1 MYGIDRR
8 KTSDQLCGLEASGP
22 AESPLQGGKGAVD
35 HMSENDNLCF
45 ERSKIDKITDLQE
58 RGITVYPYSFDRK
71 DTISAIKDRFS
82 DAGHEKSEE
91 QVSTA
96 GRIYI
101 IRRHG
106 KTIFADMGDS
116 SGKIQLY
123 VRKNDLGDEKFDL
136 FEDYIDNGDI
146 IGVTGHVFRTKL
158 GELTIWV
165 DDFVLLTKSVCA
177 LPEKFHGL
185 KNVETRYR
193 QRYLDLIINEESR
206 ETFRIRS
213 RIISHLRTFLLNRD
227 FLEFETPTLQPIYG
241 GANARPF
248 TTYHNYLE
256 QKLYL
261 RIAPELYLKRLVVGG
276 FDKVFEIAKN
286 FRNEDIDTN
295 HNPEFT
301 MVEIY
306 EAYRDYYDMMDLT
319 EEIIT
324 SLVREVHGTSSI
336 EYEGTVLH
344 FERPWRRMS
353 MDEAVREY
361 AGVSV
366 FDHSVEELAA
376 FAREHNVD
384 EYESATTRGEF
395 LVLLFEHFA
404 EKQLI
409 QPTFV
414 YDFPVENSPL
424 AKKHREREGLT
435 ERFELF
441 IYGMEMANGF
451 SELNDPLDQKARLE
465 LQDAKRQRGDL
476 EAQMIDYDF
485 INALGY
491 GMPPTGGVGIGID
504 RLVMLL
510 TNKNSIKE
518 VLLFPQMKV
527 QQQENAAE
535 EPEVSE
541 ESNEGNAA

>member
-1 MYGIDRR
+1 M
-8 KTSDQLCGLEASGP
+8 SDM
-22 AESPLQGGKGAVD
+22 D
-35 HMSENDNLCF
+35 HLSFDTT
-45 ERSKIDKITDLQE
+45 KIDKIQE
-58 RGITVYPYSFDRK
+58 LLDRGVTVYPYTFERR
-71 DTISAIKDRFS
+71 DTVEEIKERFS
-82 DAGHEKSEE
+82 TIEHEKSAEE
-91 QVSTA
+91 VSTA

-101 IRRHG
+101 VRQHG

-116 SGKIQLY
+116 GGRIQLY
-123 VRKNDLGDEKFDL
+123 LRKNDLGEEQFDL
-136 FEDYIDNGDI
+136 FKQYVDAGDI
-146 IGVTGHVFRTKL
+146 IGVVGHVFRTKM
-158 GELTIWV
+158 GEITIWV
-165 DDFVLLTKSVCA
+165 DRFELLTKSVCP

-193 QRYLDLIINEESR
+193 QRYLDLIMNEESR
-206 ETFRIRS
+206 ETFRTRS
-213 RIISHLRTFLLNRD
+213 RIISLMRQFLFERD
-227 FLEFETPTLQPIYG
+227 YLEFETPTLQPIYG

-248 TTYHNYLE
+248 TTHHNALD

-295 HNPEFT
+295 HNPEFS

-306 EAYRDYYDMMDLT
+306 EAYRDYNDMMDLT
-319 EEIIT
+319 EEIFAHLT
-324 SLVREVHGTSSI
+324 EMTHGRTTI
-336 EYEGTVLH
+336 PFAGHDLN
-344 FERPWRRMS
+344 FARPWRRLS
-353 MDEAVREY
+353 MEEAVQEY
-361 AGVSV
+361 AGI
-366 FDHSVEELAA
+366 DIKAHTLEELRA
-376 FAREHNVD
+376 FGLEHCV
-384 EYESATTRGEF
+384 EGCESATTRGEY
-395 LVLLFEHFA
+395 LVLFFEHFG

-414 YDFPVENSPL
+414 YDFPIENSPL
-424 AKKHREREGLT
+424 AKKHREKEGMT

-441 IYGMEMANGF
+441 IAGMEMANGF

-465 LQDAKRQRGDL
+465 LQDAKRRRGDL

-510 TNKNSIKE
+510 TGKDSIKE
-518 VLLFPQMKV
+518 VLLFPQMKTAV
-527 QQQENAAE
+527 PGPNGSETEQTGGE
-535 EPEVSE
+535 E
-541 ESNEGNAA
+541 

>member
-1 MYGIDRR
+1 MKEPEGAR
-8 KTSDQLCGLEASGP
+8 LHGE
-22 AESPLQGGKGAVD
+22 KGD
-35 HMSENDNLCF
+35 GDPMNDTDNLCF
-45 ERSKIDKITDLQE
+45 ERSKIDKIQILRE
-58 RGITVYPYSFDRK
+58 RGVTVYPYSFDRK
-71 DTISAIKDRFS
+71 DTVQTIKERF
-82 DAGHEKSEE
+82 DGATHEKSEGA
-91 QVSTA
+91 VSTA

-101 IRRHG
+101 IRHHG
-106 KTIFADMGDS
+106 KTIFADIGDAT
-116 SGKIQLY
+116 GKIQLY
-123 VRKNDLGDEKFDL
+123 IRKNDLGEEKFDL
-136 FEDYIDNGDI
+136 FKDYFDNGDI
-146 IGVTGHVFRTKL
+146 IGVTGHVFRTKM

-165 DDFVLLTKSVCA
+165 DDVVLLAKSVCA

-193 QRYLDLIINEESR
+193 QRYIDLIMNEESR
-206 ETFRIRS
+206 ETFRTRS
-213 RIISHLRTFLLNRD
+213 RIISRLRTFLLDRD

-261 RIAPELYLKRLVVGG
+261 RIAPELYLKRLLVGG

-295 HNPEFT
+295 HNPEFS

-306 EAYRDYYDMMDLT
+306 EAYRDYNDMMDLT
-319 EEIIT
+319 EAIFSELAGEICGSTEIPFEET
-324 SLVREVHGTSSI
+324 T
-336 EYEGTVLH
+336 LH
-344 FERPWRRMS
+344 FERPWKRMS

-361 AGVSV
+361 AGISV
-366 FDHSVEELAA
+366 RDHAVDELRE
-376 FAREHNVD
+376 FARKHNVEGYEEAATWG
-384 EYESATTRGEF
+384 EY
-395 LVLLFEHFA
+395 LVLFFEHFA

-409 QPTFV
+409 QPTFI
-414 YDFPVENSPL
+414 YDFPIENSPL
-424 AKKHREREGLT
+424 AKKHREHEGLT

-465 LQDAKRQRGDL
+465 LQDAKRRRGDL

-518 VLLFPQMKV
+518 VLLFPQMKTL
-527 QQQENAAE
+527 QPREKADENE
-535 EPEVSE
+535 TGQVDLPVCED
-541 ESNEGNAA
+541 EGKTA

>member
-1 MYGIDRR
+1 M
-8 KTSDQLCGLEASGP
+8 SDM
-22 AESPLQGGKGAVD
+22 D
-35 HMSENDNLCF
+35 HTCF
-45 ERSKIDKITDLQE
+45 DTAKIDKIQELRE
-58 RGITVYPYSFDRK
+58 RGVTVYPYTFDRR
-71 DTISAIKDRFS
+71 DTVSGIKERFS
-82 DAGHEKSEE
+82 GIGHDKSEE
-91 QVSTA
+91 EVSTA
-96 GRIYI
+96 GRVYVV
-101 IRRHG
+101 RQHG

-116 SGKIQLY
+116 GGRIQLY
-123 VRKNDLGDEKFDL
+123 LRKNDLGEEQFEL
-136 FEDYIDNGDI
+136 FKQYVDAGDI
-146 IGVTGHVFRTKL
+146 IGIVGHVFRTKM
-158 GELTIWV
+158 GEITIWV
-165 DDFVLLTKSVCA
+165 DRFELLTKSVCP

-193 QRYLDLIINEESR
+193 QRYLDLIMNDESR
-206 ETFRIRS
+206 ETFRTRS
-213 RIISHLRTFLLNRD
+213 RIIALLRQFLFEREY
-227 FLEFETPTLQPIYG
+227 LEFETPTLQPIYG

-248 TTYHNYLE
+248 TTHHNALD

-295 HNPEFT
+295 HNPEFS

-306 EAYRDYYDMMDLT
+306 EAYRDYNDMMDLT
-319 EEIIT
+319 EEIFT
-324 SLVREVHGTSSI
+324 HLAEKVRGSTIVPFAGHDLDFS
-336 EYEGTVLH
+336 
-344 FERPWRRMS
+344 RPWRRLS
-353 MDEAVREY
+353 MEEAVREY
-361 AGVSV
+361 AGIDIGAMSL
-366 FDHSVEELAA
+366 EELRA
-376 FAREHNVD
+376 FGLEHCV
-384 EYESATTRGEF
+384 EGCESATPRGEY
-395 LVLLFEHFA
+395 LVLFFEHFG

-424 AKKHREREGLT
+424 AKKHRSKEGMT

-441 IYGMEMANGF
+441 IAGMEMANGF

-465 LQDAKRQRGDL
+465 LQDAKRRRGDL

-510 TNKNSIKE
+510 TGKDSIKE
-518 VLLFPQMKV
+518 VLLFPQMKTILTGP
-527 QQQENAAE
+527 NGS
-535 EPEVSE
+535 EPEQDGGE
-541 ESNEGNAA
+541 E